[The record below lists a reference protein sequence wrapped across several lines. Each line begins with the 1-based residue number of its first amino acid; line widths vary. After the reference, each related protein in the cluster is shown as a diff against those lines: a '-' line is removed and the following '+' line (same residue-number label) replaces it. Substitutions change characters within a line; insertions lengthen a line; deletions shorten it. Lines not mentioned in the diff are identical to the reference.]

1 MPDAASSP
9 ARDRALVPLAR
20 PPRLRPGARVAVV
33 APSGPVPADRLRAG
47 LGVLRGWGLEPV
59 VADHV
64 LAGHPRFGHL
74 AATDAQR
81 AADLQDAWCDP
92 SVAAVFCARGGYGA
106 QRMADLVDWDAVR
119 AAGPKVF
126 VGFSDITALHEAF
139 AVRAGFATLHGPMIA
154 TADFLGPDTP
164 DGPESPD
171 GPDAP
176 TGTDAPDGAYGP
188 GRVVPGAA
196 TDSAPAPAASA
207 STAAAPA
214 VGAGQRTRTRA
225 RDHLRATLFDPGS
238 VRTLTVGRPL
248 FPGRA
253 EGITFGGCLS
263 VLAAEVGTPGARPA
277 ARGALLCLEDVGEE
291 PYRLDRYLT
300 QLLRSG
306 RFDGVTGVLLG
317 SWRDCGPYPQVR
329 EVLAERLAGLRVP
342 VLEEAGFGHNTGAL
356 TVPLGAHAVLDA
368 DAGTLTL
375 TRPALS

>member
-1 MPDAASSP
+1 MPAAAHTAPPP

-33 APSGPVPADRLRAG
+33 APSGPVPAERLRAG

-59 VADHV
+59 VARHV

-92 SVAAVFCARGGYGA
+92 SVTAVFCARGGYGA

-126 VGFSDITALHEAF
+126 VGFSDITALHEAL

-164 DGPESPD
+164 DG
-171 GPDAP
+171 
-176 TGTDAPDGAYGP
+176 
-188 GRVVPGAA
+188 
-196 TDSAPAPAASA
+196 TDSPALGAPAA
-207 STAAAPA
+207 
-214 VGAGQRTRTRA
+214 QRTRA

-253 EGITFGGCLS
+253 EGVTSGGCLS
-263 VLAAEVGTPGARPA
+263 VLAAEVGTPGARPG

-317 SWRDCGPYPQVR
+317 SWRDCGPCPQVR

-342 VLEEAGFGHNTGAL
+342 VLEEAGFGHSAGAL

-375 TRPALS
+375 SRPALC